1 MLNLVTLGFENLVL
15 STVDAAKAEEWL
27 FQQVDGKSFAEKAVS
42 AEESHG
48 YTLVFLQAEEGYRTI
63 TVPHCAAYV
72 LSEIYAAEEFPMI
85 AEARTLP
92 KTIFMNVGKE
102 IADVEAI
109 KSAMVKELG
118 GIKAMLSEVAEIP
131 SKEGALVYFLHE
143 SKENQGSMA
152 YEECLYIDGDYAETL
167 AYLKIHAPRYLAQA
181 YATDAWHMVD
191 IRLHDTNMKYKEQ
204 YRRVMMAIEALGLGY
219 VVNEA
224 WNRETPLFDA
234 PVGTYGIR
242 LLTFMQPM
250 ELKIYL
256 MALEYDMQGK
266 RIVNLDVFYHGKKI
280 SWRDVMDVKEI
291 RKMVLGGGF
300 QLPKSIFFAE
310 TSDKAALL
318 EFATK
323 LLREKL
329 PTESV
334 SELNEWEDAIDGE

>member
-15 STVDAAKAEEWL
+15 STIDAAKAEEWL
-27 FQQVDGKSFAEKAVS
+27 FQQVDGRSFEEKAIS

-48 YTLVFLQAEEGYRTI
+48 YTLAFLQTEDGYRAITI
-63 TVPHCAAYV
+63 PHCAAYV
-72 LSEIYAAEEFPMI
+72 LGEIYAAEDFPMI

-102 IADVEAI
+102 TADIEAVH
-109 KSAMVKELG
+109 SMMVQELG
-118 GIKAMLSEVAEIP
+118 GIKALLSEVAEIP
-131 SKEGALVYFLHE
+131 NKEGALVYFLHE
-143 SKENQGSMA
+143 SQENRGVMA
-152 YEECLYIDGDYAETL
+152 YEECIYIDGDYAETL
-167 AYLKIHAPRYLAQA
+167 GYLKIHAPRYLAKA
-181 YATDAWHMVD
+181 YAADAWHMVD
-191 IRLHDTNMKYKEQ
+191 IRIHDTNMKYKEQ

-219 VVNEA
+219 VVTES

-266 RIVNLDVFYHGKKI
+266 RMVNLDVFYHGKKI

-310 TSDKAALL
+310 VADKAALL

-329 PTESV
+329 PIEQAG
-334 SELNEWEDAIDGE
+334 EIERLEDAIDEE